1 MYRLYGIYTA
11 FTISYGDVPD
21 PLRICRGKDCAE
33 NVTVTRDHCH
43 CLDAY
48 PGAAHNNCNLKC

>member
-33 NVTVTRDHCH
+33 NITVIAWMHIQELLTII
-43 CLDAY
+43 AT
-48 PGAAHNNCNLKC
+48 